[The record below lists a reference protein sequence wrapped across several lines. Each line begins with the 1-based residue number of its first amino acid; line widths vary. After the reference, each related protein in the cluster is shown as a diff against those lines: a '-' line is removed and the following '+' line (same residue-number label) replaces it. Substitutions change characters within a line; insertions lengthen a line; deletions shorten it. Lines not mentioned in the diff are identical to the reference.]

1 MLPYQKRK
9 LKALEEVDHLV
20 TLALAKMNKF
30 PGMYIGDLRD
40 IRDMV
45 GIKLKLEQVQRRIA
59 CGNKWEKM
67 RYERS
72 STRTPTKE
80 QPRILSIGS

>member
-9 LKALEEVDHLV
+9 LKALSEVEHHI

-40 IRDMV
+40 LRDIV
-45 GIKLKLEQVQRRIA
+45 GIKLKLEQLQRRVTN
-59 CGNKWEKM
+59 GHKWEKR
-67 RYERS
+67 RYERP
-72 STRTPTKE
+72 STRTIAKE
-80 QPRILSIGS
+80 